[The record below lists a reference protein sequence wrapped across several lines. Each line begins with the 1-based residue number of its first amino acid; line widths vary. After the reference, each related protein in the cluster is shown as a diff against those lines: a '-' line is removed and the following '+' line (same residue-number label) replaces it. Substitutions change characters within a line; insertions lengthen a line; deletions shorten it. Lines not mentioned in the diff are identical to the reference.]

1 MSGALDITA
10 FIVDTAANDPAAK
23 VYYGNAE
30 PEGHAVVVGGQAVV
44 VGGWAAY
51 EATRRE
57 ARWQANPALA
67 AAEPRGRYG
76 GRTYVTGQDAV
87 ESLLAARQTAR
98 QSDPLARAA
107 PRLAA
112 AVAKFNAA
120 VLREGPTSLWDRLGI
135 PSDAPVAVS
144 TITPVEISQAAA
156 ETDLEA
162 LHRAAEDAAILA
174 SGYARDDELPGLR
187 APRPPR
193 RTPAPPGPGGA
204 PARQRRGGGKQIDRG
219 ARAGLGPPRD
229 RRRGLPRRR
238 GRRLRRGR
246 GGPRARGGLEAG
258 AFSN

>member
-10 FIVDTAANDPAAK
+10 FIVDTAAGDPAAK

-30 PEGHAVVVGGQAVV
+30 PEGHTVIVGGQAVV

-57 ARWQANPALA
+57 ARWQANPALP

-87 ESLLAARQTAR
+87 ESLLVAR

-187 APRPPR
+187 APRPPGGL
-193 RTPAPPGPGGA
+193 PPL
-204 PARQRRGGGKQIDRG
+204 PAREVP
-219 ARAGLGPPRD
+219 L
-229 RRRGLPRRR
+229 R
-238 GRRLRRGR
+238 GRDAAAVNRSIVELERASV
-246 GGPRARGGLEAG
+246 PRAAAVEAYRGDVAAVFDAAAAVLERAV
-258 AFSN
+258 A